1 MNDIKIEV
9 TIYAGYRG
17 AERPSSFLSAGTRVE
32 VQTIRRT
39 WVEEEHKTRKQRRF
53 FIVQGSD
60 QIDYM
65 LYYDIDSAEW
75 FLRDREKKQNAT
87 KMSEF

>member
-1 MNDIKIEV
+1 MHDIRIEV

-17 AERPSSFLSAGTRVE
+17 AERPSSFLSAGTKVE
-32 VQTIRRT
+32 VQSILRT
-39 WVEEEHKTRKQRRF
+39 WLEEEHTTREQKRF

-60 QIDYM
+60 QNDYM

-75 FLRDREKKQNAT
+75 FLRSRERK
-87 KMSEF
+87 SGSC

>member
-17 AERPSSFLSAGTRVE
+17 AERPSSFLSAGTRIE
-32 VQTIRRT
+32 VHAIRRT

-60 QIDYM
+60 RNDYM

-75 FLRDREKKQNAT
+75 FLRNREKK
-87 KMSEF
+87 